1 VLGGTLAGSES
12 KIAIIREAAGPQLD
26 ELEINTYPS
35 FSAKVTDQIAPAA
48 REVADRIR
56 RRYGVELSERDV
68 LGSPNVF
75 IGTVESLIEKFRML
89 RDRLGINRIF
99 VGEDYRDFA
108 PIVGVLSGT

>member
-1 VLGGTLAGSES
+1 MTSPVPSSARFRRSSLVAVAQSCFACNADIVGIAPWVRPDGKADVRGGTLAGSES

-56 RRYGVELSERDV
+56 WRYGGELSERDV
-68 LGSPNVF
+68 LG
-75 IGTVESLIEKFRML
+75 
-89 RDRLGINRIF
+89 
-99 VGEDYRDFA
+99 A
-108 PIVGVLSGT
+108 